1 MNENILYDSKNMLIF
16 KTENFYSFNIKT
28 LYNRSLKVLI
38 KNIEELNA
46 DIDLFLL
53 KHQKNKSLTKEI
65 VEEEYAFKITKE
77 LKKFLDK
84 NEQERVYKYYEI
96 NIKSINFST
105 IEEMFEYLQNLFN
118 EIKMKLLEIS
128 VNYSEEELNQL
139 DDAESFLDF

>member
-53 KHQKNKSLTKEI
+53 KHQKNKTSTKEI

-96 NIKSINFST
+96 SIKSINFST
-105 IEEMFEYLQNLFN
+105 IEEIFEYLQNLFN
-118 EIKMKLLEIS
+118 EIKTKLLEIS
-128 VNYSEEELNQL
+128 VNYSEDELYQL